1 MKLRMT
7 LGMKL
12 SAGFVLVVL
21 LLAISSTNSVIS
33 LNGASDGFSNYRT
46 LARDTN
52 LAGRV
57 QANLVLA
64 RLEMKNYLLSS
75 GERGLDKYTERFAA
89 VNELFAQAQAEIQ
102 QPQRVKLIQETAPL
116 LQEYQATFN
125 DVRSLMEQE
134 KTTYYG
140 DLTDLGNAMLQT
152 LEQAHKQTTSVEDEK
167 LLGNLTSAL
176 LLARLHIVKWYDQHQ
191 ASDIETSERLLREE
205 IPQQVEG
212 LRASTVSVQLDIT
225 LATFMKQRADYLSGL
240 EKLKKLV
247 ADRDEKVLRTLDVIG
262 PVIADKLEA
271 IKLSV
276 MDDQNEL
283 GPRLQSENSTSTKVL
298 LLVSAIAIAVA
309 IFASIALTRHITS
322 RLNKAKNLANTLAS
336 GQLNVKSTDQGHD
349 EISELFTALN
359 NMAGNLRDMVRD
371 ILGASN
377 EIGQSAGNLMTLTER
392 SRRGA
397 QEQQLETDQV
407 ATAVNEMAATAHEVS
422 ASVTQVA
429 EASEKAEGQV
439 QQGQNVVVQ
448 TQNNI
453 HLLAGS
459 VKDTAREI
467 DELRNETI
475 SIGRILDVIRGIAE
489 QTNLLALNAAI
500 EAARAGDQGRGFA
513 VVSDEVRSLA
523 QRTQESTSE
532 IQALIERL
540 QSGANQAVA
549 SMEKGE
555 ELTNA
560 CVSLS
565 DDANK
570 ALQDINQSVAVM
582 YSMATQIATA
592 AEEQS
597 QVAEQINQSVI
608 KVRDISADSLSSADD
623 SAASSNQLSGL
634 ANSLQKL
641 VGRFSLS

>member
-540 QSGANQAVA
+540 QNGANQAVA

-582 YSMATQIATA
+582 YSGIARSAWIITATDWRILM
-592 AEEQS
+592 
-597 QVAEQINQSVI
+597 VN
-608 KVRDISADSLSSADD
+608 
-623 SAASSNQLSGL
+623 
-634 ANSLQKL
+634 
-641 VGRFSLS
+641 

>member
-540 QSGANQAVA
+540 QNGANQAVA

>member
-33 LNGASDGFSNYRT
+33 LSGASDGFSHYRT

-89 VNELFAQAQAEIQ
+89 VNELFAQAQAEIKK
-102 QPQRVKLIQETAPL
+102 PERVKLVQETAPL

-140 DLTDLGNAMLQT
+140 DLTGLGNAMLQT

-176 LLARLHIVKWYDQHQ
+176 LLARLNIVKWYDQHK

-225 LATFMKQRADYLSGL
+225 LATFMKQRTDYLSGL

-283 GPRLQSENSTSTKVL
+283 GPRLQSENSTSTRVL

-309 IFASIALTRHITS
+309 VFASIALTRHITS

-392 SRRGA
+392 SRLGA
-397 QEQQLETDQV
+397 QEQQSETDQV

-453 HLLAGS
+453 HLLASS

-540 QSGANQAVA
+540 QNGANQAVA

-565 DDANK
+565 DDANS

>member
-322 RLNKAKNLANTLAS
+322 LLNKAKNLANTLAS

-540 QSGANQAVA
+540 QNGANQAVA